1 VGEWRVERDQRLQ
14 HVSREARFGRKL
26 FGIAER
32 QKADIGYSMTTSQLH
47 RHRFLQRVFEKDL
60 ELADL
65 CRALFDLV
73 GQAHL
78 VEGEL
83 VCFRFHQ

>member
-1 VGEWRVERDQRLQ
+1 M
-14 HVSREARFGRKL
+14 
-26 FGIAER
+26 AEG
-32 QKADIGYSMTTSQLH
+32 QKADIRYTITNSQLH